1 MISDIK
7 LAGIDHEDHPDYCD
21 AYIESADKDGV
32 LMTEDEIEVL
42 NEDREFVLECVMNYL
57 Y

>member
-1 MISDIK
+1 MITNIQ

-32 LMTEDEIEVL
+32 PMPEDEIEAL
-42 NEDREFVLECVMNYL
+42 NEDRDFVLECVMNYL